1 MPRLLV
7 ELEEIRARLVALIA
21 KREYSRLQL
30 QQKLAPRCVRAEYL
44 EQALDELQEAGVV
57 DDDRFAQALV
67 AQRLYD
73 GWGYLRISQ
82 DLRQAGISEA
92 GQVEHLASAGDSEFW
107 QQQALSALQRK
118 YLDLSCLEDRQAR
131 AKAIAFLGRRGFS
144 YEHSCRAC
152 SQAAS
157 TDID

>member
-7 ELEEIRARLVALIA
+7 ELEEIRARLVALMA
-21 KREYSRLQL
+21 KREYSRWQL
-30 QQKLAPRCVRAEYL
+30 QQKLAPKCVRADYL

-67 AQRLYD
+67 AQRLQD

-82 DLRQAGISEA
+82 DLRQAGVDAASQE
-92 GQVEHLASAGDSEFW
+92 QHLASAGDSEFW

-118 YLDLSCLEDRQAR
+118 YPEPDYLEDRQVR

-144 YEHSCRAC
+144 YEHSYRAC
-152 SQAAS
+152 SQAL
-157 TDID
+157 TDIN

>member
-7 ELEEIRARLVALIA
+7 EPEEIRARLVSLIA
-21 KREYSRLQL
+21 KREYSRQQL
-30 QQKLAPRCVRAEYL
+30 RQKLAPKCVQAEAL
-44 EQALDELQEAGVV
+44 DQALDELQDAGVV

-67 AQRLYD
+67 AQRLHD

-92 GQVEHLASAGDSEFW
+92 SQAEHLASASAGEFW

-118 YLDLSCLEDRQAR
+118 YADLSRLDDRQLR
-131 AKAIAFLGRRGFS
+131 AQALGFLQRRGFS
-144 YEHSCRAC
+144 YEHGHRAC
-152 SQAAS
+152 ELAA
-157 TDID
+157 DIE